1 MFCQFLTI
9 DSNISRPLLLSDL
22 NTFRKK
28 TPPGKEKMFF
38 LKLPPQNLKMN
49 ITRNLP
55 KEARSVK
62 SVKMRISIFFPYMT
76 RRPYINVD
84 MKVERAAVDWT
95 VTVGAAL
102 L

>member
-9 DSNISRPLLLSDL
+9 DSNILRPLLLSDL

-28 TPPGKEKMFF
+28 TPPGKEKIFF

-55 KEARSVK
+55 KEASSVK
-62 SVKMRISIFFPYMT
+62 SVKMRISVYMT
-76 RRPYINVD
+76 RRPYTNVD
-84 MKVERAAVDWT
+84 MKVERAAVDST

>member
-9 DSNISRPLLLSDL
+9 DSNILRPLLLSDL

-28 TPPGKEKMFF
+28 TPPGNEKMFF
-38 LKLPPQNLKMN
+38 LKLPPQNLNMN

-55 KEARSVK
+55 KEASSVK
-62 SVKMRISIFFPYMT
+62 SVKMRISVYMT

>member
-1 MFCQFLTI
+1 
-9 DSNISRPLLLSDL
+9 
-22 NTFRKK
+22 
-28 TPPGKEKMFF
+28 MFF
-38 LKLPPQNLKMN
+38 LKLPPQNLEMK
-49 ITRNLP
+49 ITRDPP
-55 KEARSVK
+55 KEASSVK

-76 RRPYINVD
+76 RRPYTNVD